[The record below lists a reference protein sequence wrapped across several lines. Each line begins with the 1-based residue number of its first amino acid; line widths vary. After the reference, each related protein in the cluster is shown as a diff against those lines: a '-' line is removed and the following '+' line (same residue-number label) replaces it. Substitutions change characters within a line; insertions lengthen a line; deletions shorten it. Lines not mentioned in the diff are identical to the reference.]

1 MKKSIAPAITA
12 AAITATAATTAPAL
26 AATVASAAIAAD
38 NKSLVT
44 FSKALE
50 TFAKASGTFRD
61 KTLATVDALR
71 KEGFSDSV
79 IKAAMRELLKA
90 HPVVTPQTLNR
101 LLAEVM
107 GNERDRKGSPDKSV
121 KGGEGEAKPAKPSK
135 AAAPPASVEIKI
147 GDAESLFAALL
158 VKFDGDALQIMGVA
172 EKLMSL
178 SMESLRK

>member
-38 NKSLVT
+38 NKSLVS

-50 TFAKASGTFRD
+50 TFAKASGTFRQ
-61 KTLATVDALR
+61 KTLATIETLR
-71 KEGFSDSV
+71 KEGFSDAV
-79 IKAAMRELLKA
+79 IKAALREVIKA
-90 HPVVTPQTLNR
+90 QPTVTPQTLNR
-101 LLAEVM
+101 ILAEVM
-107 GNERDRKGSPDKSV
+107 GNERSRSSSPDKSA
-121 KGGEGEAKPAKPSK
+121 KGAAPAAPAAPAKPA
-135 AAAPPASVEIKI
+135 APASVEIKI
-147 GDAESLFAALL
+147 KEPESLFAALL
-158 VKFDGDALQIMGVA
+158 VAFEGDALAIMSVA

>member
-1 MKKSIAPAITA
+1 MKTVSSALTA
-12 AAITATAATTAPAL
+12 AAIEATAATTAPAL
-26 AATVASAAIAAD
+26 AKTVAAAALASD
-38 NKSLVT
+38 HKSLIS
-44 FSKALE
+44 FGKALE

-61 KTLATVDALR
+61 KTLATIETLR
-71 KEGFSDSV
+71 KEGFSDAV
-79 IKAAMRELLKA
+79 IKAALREVIKA
-90 HPVVTPQTLNR
+90 QPTVAPQTLNR

-107 GNERDRKGSPDKSV
+107 GNERSRASSPDKSA
-121 KGGEGEAKPAKPSK
+121 KGGTPAKPAKGGT
-135 AAAPPASVEIKI
+135 PPASVEIKI